1 MSLDLERQLL
11 DLKWRHKKLL
21 HDVDLVIKALQGG
34 GYGSTENCLIILN
47 VAKVS
52 DTRMGEADARS

>member
-21 HDVDLVIKALQGG
+21 HDVDLVIKALQSGG
-34 GYGSTENCLIILN
+34 HGSAENCLIILR
-47 VAKVS
+47 VARDS
-52 DTRMGEADARS
+52 DTRMEKADAHS